1 MLGTSEAYGLLA
13 FPPDVPIDAY
23 IQPLPALATF
33 INNTNDVLSFYKEEL
48 NGESVN
54 RISLLAACC
63 PCSKGE
69 VLLQLADVAVETH
82 DNVLHIL
89 ELHARATEVYK
100 QFSRGFVAFH
110 TAFNRY
116 KLDDLDLQLES
127 AL

>member
-1 MLGTSEAYGLLA
+1 MSGASEAYGLLA
-13 FPPDVPIDAY
+13 FPLDVPMDAY
-23 IQPLPALATF
+23 IQPLPDLATF

-54 RISLLAACC
+54 RISLLAACR

-89 ELHARATEVYK
+89 ELHARAT
-100 QFSRGFVAFH
+100 AP
-110 TAFNRY
+110 RY
-116 KLDDLDLQLES
+116 KLDDPDLQLES